1 MFNVGGIST
10 ENYVNID
17 QILANTNFIAISA
30 IVDNTAKGDDGK
42 CLAGTPLNGDF
53 TKRDGGANAFTKA
66 TAGTAAEGTTPETPS
81 NANCVL
87 LHDIEF
93 DGSNDANATVL
104 IKGTVQL
111 KHMDSDVEEL
121 YTALVIK
128 ALAAHGIDCINPTP
142 AS

>member
-10 ENYVNID
+10 ESIVNVD
-17 QILANTNFIAISA
+17 QILANTNYVAISA
-30 IVDNTAKGDDGK
+30 IVDNTAKNAAGK
-42 CLAGTPLNGDF
+42 CLAGTPLYGDF
-53 TKRDGGANAFTKA
+53 TQRDGGANAYVK
-66 TAGTAAEGTTPETPS
+66 ETTTTGVS

-93 DGSNDANATVL
+93 DGSNDQNATIL

-111 KHMDSDVEEL
+111 KHMAAATEEL
-121 YTALVIK
+121 WTEAVIA
-128 ALAAHGIDCINPTP
+128 ALAAHGIDAINPTP